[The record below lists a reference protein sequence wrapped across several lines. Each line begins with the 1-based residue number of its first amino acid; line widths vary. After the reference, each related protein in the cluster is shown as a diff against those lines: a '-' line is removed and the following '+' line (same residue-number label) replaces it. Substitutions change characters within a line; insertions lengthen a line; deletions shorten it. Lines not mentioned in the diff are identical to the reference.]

1 MLLYCVRHGES
12 TYNAEGRVQGQSD
25 VPLSPLGLRQ
35 GAAVAE
41 ALREKGVEAVFTSPL
56 RRAYQTAE
64 LVAAAAR
71 CPLFVEDDLKEIHA
85 GIFQDK
91 LRRDLEV
98 AQPDEYRRWIGGD
111 MDYVIPGGESRRQ
124 LARRGSAALRRIAAG
139 PYRTAAVI
147 AHGRMFVVSFA
158 ALMPYEARRI
168 PAALQNGSIT
178 TLKAD
183 AATGEFR
190 LVSADQTDHLNAVGL
205 TGRGDL

>member
-1 MLLYCVRHGES
+1 MILYCVRHGES

-35 GAAVAE
+35 GQATAE
-41 ALREKGVEAVFTSPL
+41 TLRAEGIEAVFSSPL

-64 LVAAAAR
+64 LVATASK
-71 CPLFVEDDLKEIHA
+71 CPLFVDDDLKEIHA

-91 LRRDLEV
+91 LRRELE
-98 AQPDEYRRWIGGD
+98 ADFSDEYRRWIGGD

-124 LARRGSAALRRIAAG
+124 LAERGSAALRRIAAS
-139 PYRTAAVI
+139 PYSKVAVI

-158 ALMPYEARRI
+158 ALMPHEAHRI
-168 PAALQNGSIT
+168 PRALQNGSIT
-178 TLKAD
+178 TLEAD
-183 AATGEFR
+183 PDGGRFR
-190 LVSADQTDHLNAVGL
+190 LLDVDRTEHLKAVGL